1 MATRPEIAM
10 RFMLSAMTIL
20 LCACSTGM
28 QSDDP
33 AVDVHFTVRPTTSAA
48 GDSIVLTLHN
58 GTDGQIG
65 YNLCASS
72 LTRRTGDSWM
82 AVPSDV
88 VCTMELRLLEGGQSA
103 NYRTAVPRGLS
114 PGEYRYHTSIEVM
127 QTNERH
133 AISSSRFTVTS

>member
-1 MATRPEIAM
+1 M
-10 RFMLSAMTIL
+10 RLILSAATIL

-28 QSDDP
+28 QSGDP
-33 AVDVHFTVRPTTSAA
+33 AADVHLTVQPTPSAA

-72 LTRRTGDSWM
+72 LSRRTADGWT

-103 NYRTAVPRGLS
+103 SYGTTLPRALS
-114 PGEYRYHTSIEVM
+114 PGEYRYNTSIEVM

-133 AISSSRFTVTS
+133 AISSSGFTVTS